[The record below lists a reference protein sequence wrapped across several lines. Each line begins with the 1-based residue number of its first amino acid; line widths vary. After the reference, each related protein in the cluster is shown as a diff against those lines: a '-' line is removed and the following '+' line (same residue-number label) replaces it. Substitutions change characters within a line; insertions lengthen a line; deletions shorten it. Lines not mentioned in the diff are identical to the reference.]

1 MRTLPNDVARC
12 LAIHCHSKHQCL
24 RWLQSKTQVSE
35 WGLWYGNFDVE
46 YDKEL
51 GKCPYFM
58 EE

>member
-1 MRTLPNDVARC
+1 MRNLPCDVARC
-12 LAIHCHSKHQCL
+12 LSKKCKSKHLCL
-24 RWLQSKTQVSE
+24 RWMQK
-35 WGLWYGNFDVE
+35 GGGNMLWYGNFDVE